1 MLLSP
6 HSLLGKKHNMNVF
19 LNMLDISKGGVS
31 YIILYL
37 FLGIPVNYVSL
48 LKHECFCWAV
58 LVSWAP
64 DLGEQK
70 WGGEGLVAAS
80 CKPDPELPWKG
91 MRGHK

>member
-6 HSLLGKKHNMNVF
+6 HSLIEKKHDMNVF

-37 FLGIPVNYVSL
+37 FLGIPGNYVSL
-48 LKHECFCWAV
+48 LRHECFCWAV

-64 DLGEQK
+64 DSGEQA
-70 WGGEGLVAAS
+70 GREGLVETS

-91 MRGHK
+91 MPP

>member
-6 HSLLGKKHNMNVF
+6 QAVSGKEHIINVF

-31 YIILYL
+31 YIILHL

-48 LKHECFCWAV
+48 LKNTCFGWAV
-58 LVSWAP
+58 LVSGAP

-70 WGGEGLVAAS
+70 SGGEGLVAAS
-80 CKPDPELPWKG
+80 CKPGPELPWKG
-91 MRGHK
+91 MCGHK